1 MKYFRPAVIIGLIS
15 TLGLI
20 SSFYYYQ
27 STLAKAQYCEK
38 KYRTV
43 MNARSEKEAYRV
55 RLDSV
60 SQRWASLGR
69 LSKEKTANVNYEIT
83 LYPSDFDELNDKIVS
98 TYDYGFFFLKS
109 AVLESTPEGIKL
121 AVSGFKR
128 GGNPQ

>member
-1 MKYFRPAVIIGLIS
+1 MKYYRLAVIIGLIS
-15 TLGLI
+15 TLSLI

-27 STLAKAQYCEK
+27 STRAKADYFEK
-38 KYRTV
+38 KYRAV
-43 MNARSEKEAYRV
+43 MSARSEKEAYRA

-60 SQRWASLGR
+60 SLRWASLGR

-83 LYPSDFDELNDKIVS
+83 LYPSDFDDLNDKIVS
-98 TYDYGFFFLKS
+98 TYDHGFFFLKS
-109 AVLESTPEGIKL
+109 GVLERTPEGIKL